1 MVSAA
6 YANAM
11 AETLWYLRGIRK
23 EDVNKIPT
31 SVINY
36 LIKYSNKDYK
46 CNFDYNASME
56 DMHLLDET
64 KVLIT
69 SICYSYWCDD
79 EIEKAK
85 LRKNKQKNEKAY
97 EIWQREL
104 YDPNK
109 IFEKNNQSQVNN
121 VEAEQAIAVK
131 PKESLFTKMINRI
144 RRMFGKGNN

>member
-1 MVSAA
+1 MF
-6 YANAM
+6 
-11 AETLWYLRGIRK
+11 L
-23 EDVNKIPT
+23 
-31 SVINY
+31 
-36 LIKYSNKDYK
+36 
-46 CNFDYNASME
+46 
-56 DMHLLDET
+56 
-64 KVLIT
+64 
-69 SICYSYWCDD
+69 
-79 EIEKAK
+79 
-85 LRKNKQKNEKAY
+85 QKNEKAY